1 MGHPV
6 QGARKGKMMS
16 LKVSPDIL
24 SDNSFDVYHTVIKL
38 FVDVDVV

>member
-6 QGARKGKMMS
+6 QSAKEGKRVS
-16 LKVSPDIL
+16 LKVSPYIL